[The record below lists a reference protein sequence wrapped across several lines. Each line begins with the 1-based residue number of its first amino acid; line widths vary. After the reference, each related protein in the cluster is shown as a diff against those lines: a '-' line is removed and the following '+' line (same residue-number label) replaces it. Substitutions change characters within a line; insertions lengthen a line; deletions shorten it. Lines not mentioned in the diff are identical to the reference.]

1 MKQSKDTKNKGNKKP
16 YGMYFLAFVIVLYLV
31 LFVIDQERMH
41 ESLILSWNL
50 LVRILPAMLFII
62 LFMGIMNY
70 AVRPAAV
77 MKYMGKAAGG
87 KGWLLAVLTGVLSHG
102 PIYAWYP
109 LLKELKTQ
117 GAREGL
123 IAVFLYNR
131 AIKIPLLPLLI
142 YYFGLAYAIVL
153 LLYMVAASLIEGAA
167 IDLIN
172 KGA

>member
-1 MKQSKDTKNKGNKKP
+1 MKQNKDTKNKGNKRP
-16 YGMYFLAFVIVLYLV
+16 YSMYFLAFVIVLYLV
-31 LFVIDQERMH
+31 LLVIDQKKMQ

-50 LVRILPAMLFII
+50 FVRILPAMLFII

-70 AVRPAAV
+70 AVRPGTV

-87 KGWLLAVLTGVLSHG
+87 KGWLLAVLTGILSHG

-153 LLYMVAASLIEGAA
+153 LFYMVAASLIEGVA
-167 IDLIN
+167 IDFIN